1 MNLCALQTVYIVE
14 TIKLY
19 AYAYVSPMMFNK
31 ENKKPD
37 IIKGFE

>member
-14 TIKLY
+14 TIQLY
-19 AYAYVSPMMFNK
+19 ANGIPHDVNK
-31 ENKKPD
+31 ENKKTD